1 MVESG
6 FEMGRENFLSSGW
19 FVRCGGEV
27 STKMLYL
34 NGVMERDGLCEEGR
48 IYPILTN
55 VS

>member
-1 MVESG
+1 MVQSG
-6 FEMGRENFLSSGW
+6 FQMEREDFLRSGW
-19 FVRCGGEV
+19 LVRCGREV

-34 NGVMERDGLCEEGR
+34 NEAMERVGLCEEGR

>member
-6 FEMGRENFLSSGW
+6 FQMGRGNFLSSGW
-19 FVRCGGEV
+19 FAGCGGEV

-34 NGVMERDGLCEEGR
+34 NGVMERDGLCKEGR

>member
-6 FEMGRENFLSSGW
+6 FQMGKGNFLSSGW

-34 NGVMERDGLCEEGR
+34 NGVMERDGLYEEGR

-55 VS
+55 VP